1 MESLQDNK
9 ALLYTLV
16 MSSFLVVALSLG
28 LSPSFSLSFDIVEFD
43 FQVSRHY
50 TVVMLFSPTAN
61 FSLKCRLLKKDT
73 Y

>member
-43 FQVSRHY
+43 VQVSI
-50 TVVMLFSPTAN
+50 
-61 FSLKCRLLKKDT
+61 
-73 Y
+73 